1 VVLRSYRLP
10 PALRYAQVH
19 DALKSDGFVIYAG
32 QGELAKT
39 LFRISTMGELSDA
52 DIERLITSFARL
64 M

>member
-1 VVLRSYRLP
+1 
-10 PALRYAQVH
+10 
-19 DALKSDGFVIYAG
+19 
-32 QGELAKT
+32 